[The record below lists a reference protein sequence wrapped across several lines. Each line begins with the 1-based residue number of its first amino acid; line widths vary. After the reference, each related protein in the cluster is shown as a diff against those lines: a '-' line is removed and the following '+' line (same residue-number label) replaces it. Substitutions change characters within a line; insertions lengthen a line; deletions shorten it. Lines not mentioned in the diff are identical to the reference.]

1 MFLFPVLIKFAAAL
15 AIFWLISPRGKL
27 TTPLLWA
34 RRVAASFLVVI
45 VIAFPF
51 VSYSGPEWKIALLMG
66 ATAWALGFILGW
78 VAGFFVLRY
87 GAVK

>member
-34 RRVAASFLVVI
+34 RRVAASVLVVI

-66 ATAWALGFILGW
+66 ATAWALGFILGG

-87 GAVK
+87 RAVK

>member
-1 MFLFPVLIKFAAAL
+1 VFLFPFLIKFAAAL

-27 TTPLLWA
+27 TTPLRWA

-51 VSYSGPEWKIALLMG
+51 VSYSGPEWKVALFMG
-66 ATAWALGFILGW
+66 AAAWALGFVLGGI
-78 VAGFFVLRY
+78 VGYFVLRY
-87 GAVK
+87 RKP